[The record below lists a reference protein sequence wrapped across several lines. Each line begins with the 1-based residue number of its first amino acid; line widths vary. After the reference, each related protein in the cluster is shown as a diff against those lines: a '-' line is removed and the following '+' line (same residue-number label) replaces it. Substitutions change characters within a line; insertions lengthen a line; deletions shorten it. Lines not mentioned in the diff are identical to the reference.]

1 MLIVDKII
9 EDRCN
14 VLIGSAEMP
23 VVQRYNLIY
32 DILQFERVHNYWE
45 VMLTK
50 SSWEDVISEGFM
62 FSSQVACYSIR
73 HIDCLVCNGGACFAC

>member
-1 MLIVDKII
+1 
-9 EDRCN
+9 

-23 VVQRYNLIY
+23 VVQRYNLIH
-32 DILQFERVHNYWE
+32 DILQFERVHDYWE

-50 SSWEDVISEGFM
+50 SSWEDVISEGSI

-73 HIDCLVCNGGACFAC
+73 HIDCLILSVMVGSALRAESLSGCALM